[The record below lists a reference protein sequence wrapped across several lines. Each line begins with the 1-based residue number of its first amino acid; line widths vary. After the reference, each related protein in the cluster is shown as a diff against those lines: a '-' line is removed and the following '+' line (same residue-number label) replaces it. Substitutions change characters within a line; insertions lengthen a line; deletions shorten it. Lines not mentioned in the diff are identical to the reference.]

1 MSGRSQVK
9 VISSGALTSKQ
20 LLVFK
25 YSVILEISFL
35 MIVKVIQIALCCL
48 NTMKILQN
56 RIVDFSVTINLNW
69 KLAL

>member
-9 VISSGALTSKQ
+9 VISFDAFTSKQ
-20 LLVFK
+20 LLVCTQLFLK
-25 YSVILEISFL
+25 SFL

-56 RIVDFSVTINLNW
+56 RIVDFSVTINLNL

>member
-9 VISSGALTSKQ
+9 VISSDAFTSKQ

-25 YSVILEISFL
+25 YSVILAISFL